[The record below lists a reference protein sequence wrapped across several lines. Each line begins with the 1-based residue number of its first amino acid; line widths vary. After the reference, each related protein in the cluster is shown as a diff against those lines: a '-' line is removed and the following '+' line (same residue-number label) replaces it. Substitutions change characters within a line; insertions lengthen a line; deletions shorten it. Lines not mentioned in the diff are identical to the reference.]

1 MCCCCSSFEYD
12 LIAEEYVWRGGRRG
26 AVRSRTIAG
35 WTDWSCV
42 DSRSKVCSVVARL
55 GRSSD
60 VVPGLEV
67 KVDCTRILGEAVQND
82 CRLAVVRR
90 VQS

>member
-12 LIAEEYVWRGGRRG
+12 LIAEEYVWRGGRGGRFVVERLLDG
-26 AVRSRTIAG
+26 PIGRAWTAAVRCAR
-35 WTDWSCV
+35 WWLDW
-42 DSRSKVCSVVARL
+42 VVRPTSF
-55 GRSSD
+55 R
-60 VVPGLEV
+60 LEV